1 MVWMRL
7 CRLGR
12 WEVAKVMRA
21 FMCMRRVVVVEE
33 ERQDVLR
40 PRCEGRHRQ
49 ICRWSMRAGIV
60 EAYLPGLHAALQT
73 HGSPYHVKGAAAE
86 LRPRWRRSRIL
97 IWSIVVA
104 VGTARVLIPLM
115 VWM

>member
-7 CRLGR
+7 YRLGR

-21 FMCMRRVVVVEE
+21 FMCMRRVVEE
-33 ERQDVLR
+33 EEHQGVLR

-73 HGSPYHVKGAAAE
+73 HGSPYHVKGGAAA

-104 VGTARVLIPLM
+104 VGTARVLILLT

>member
-1 MVWMRL
+1 MVWMRWY
-7 CRLGR
+7 RLGR
-12 WEVAKVMRA
+12 WEAVKVMRA
-21 FMCMRRVVVVEE
+21 FMCMRRVVE
-33 ERQDVLR
+33 QGVLR

-60 EAYLPGLHAALQT
+60 EAYLPGLHEALLT
-73 HGSPYHVKGAAAE
+73 HGSPYHVKGGAAE
-86 LRPRWRRSRIL
+86 LRPRWRRSLIL

-104 VGTARVLIPLM
+104 VGTARVLILLT